1 MPQIKFSGLVTDMKG
16 KAGGSVFSSNKQ
28 GSYMRNN
35 KWGGGRKSNRWDL
48 SKSKLSALANSWRLL
63 NAEQQEAWNTSAK
76 DFPFTNKFGEQ
87 YIGSGYQVY
96 MSLNGNLLANG
107 FPLLTT
113 PGANRA
119 LPEDLDVSFSQPT
132 PPWVTAGTGATFPA
146 IPNSQTQLCNNSYTC
161 PAGFECRAGQCVA
174 IYQPGTAEFNKLQ
187 QDIKDVFYIYE
198 PLDCTSDQDCV
209 DQGLT
214 GASADVECQNGE
226 CVYVGDG
233 VLSWNNQA
241 FVLDIVNTLYDGG
254 QWTHDT
260 DISLTTVSTSF
271 RFTLGAKSKALL
283 RTSIDDIVLMSS
295 YQYEAPGISIRLRK
309 VSNTTTRL
317 FLTYGIWQNNNRQSY
332 CSLVWYIDVN
342 TSELMSN
349 CVLQLQFSPTDTET
363 AKFALNNSG
372 WVTPQF
378 EYYEN
383 ALTEYSQYWGNP
395 AGTNHNPFPNWIAL
409 DYWWG
414 FVYGAG
420 IFGAMND
427 VVYGDIRFYS
437 EAYDDY
443 LYPLVG
449 YLNGFETILILANGD
464 AKPKCNYVGC
474 APPNENACSPKET
487 CTCRHSICGTWGQRD
502 RWNDNKAPG
511 GDTSI
516 ALMPAV
522 PVFSFVALQGGDT
535 GVQFANYWLNL
546 DGCLYGNNGA
556 TYVPNPIL
564 SVQAPQESGW
574 VICVSVSSPVAYN
587 SDSRWNPL
595 RLAGQITTYVNADWN
610 LWEYIKGA
618 IVNAPPGTSF
628 DVGISYIDTQ
638 SGLARPKVK
647 KRFKAGAD
655 LSSSVN

>member
-1 MPQIKFSGLVTDMKG
+1 
-16 KAGGSVFSSNKQ
+16 
-28 GSYMRNN
+28 
-35 KWGGGRKSNRWDL
+35 
-48 SKSKLSALANSWRLL
+48 
-63 NAEQQEAWNTSAK
+63 
-76 DFPFTNKFGEQ
+76 
-87 YIGSGYQVY
+87 
-96 MSLNGNLLANG
+96 
-107 FPLLTT
+107 
-113 PGANRA
+113 
-119 LPEDLDVSFSQPT
+119 
-132 PPWVTAGTGATFPA
+132 
-146 IPNSQTQLCNNSYTC
+146 
-161 PAGFECRAGQCVA
+161 
-174 IYQPGTAEFNKLQ
+174 
-187 QDIKDVFYIYE
+187 
-198 PLDCTSDQDCV
+198 
-209 DQGLT
+209 
-214 GASADVECQNGE
+214 
-226 CVYVGDG
+226 
-233 VLSWNNQA
+233 
-241 FVLDIVNTLYDGG
+241 
-254 QWTHDT
+254 
-260 DISLTTVSTSF
+260 
-271 RFTLGAKSKALL
+271 LGAKSKASL

-317 FLTYGIWQNNNRQSY
+317 FLTYGIWQNNSRQSY

-363 AKFALNNSG
+363 AKFAFNNSG

-383 ALTEYSQYWGNP
+383 PLTEYSQYWGNP
-395 AGTNHNPFPNWIAL
+395 AGTNHNPFPSWIAL

-414 FVYGAG
+414 VVYGAG
-420 IFGAMND
+420 IFGQMND

-437 EAYDDY
+437 EAYTDY

-449 YLNGFETILILANGD
+449 YLNGTETILILANGD

-502 RWNDNKAPG
+502 RWNGNKAPG

-522 PVFSFVALQGGDT
+522 PVFSFVELQGGVT
-535 GVQFANYWLNL
+535 GVQYANYWLNL

-610 LWEYIKGA
+610 LWEYIKSA

-638 SGLARPKVK
+638 SGLKRPKVVK
-647 KRFKAGAD
+647 AD